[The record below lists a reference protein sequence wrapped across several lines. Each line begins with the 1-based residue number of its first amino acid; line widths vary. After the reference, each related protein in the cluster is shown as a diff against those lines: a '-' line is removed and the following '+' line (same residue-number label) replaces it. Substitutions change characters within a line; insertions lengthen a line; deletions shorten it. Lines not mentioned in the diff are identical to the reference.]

1 MGGELMALPL
11 YLTLRETEVLAVAVG
26 FLLYFDDAVR
36 AMPDEVKARL
46 GEREGLAGIA
56 RADRTQAAM
65 RERLPVLLSLATAL
79 AEHGETLRR
88 TDDP

>member
-1 MGGELMALPL
+1 MGGKLMALPL
-11 YLTLRETEVLAVAVG
+11 YLTVRETEVLELAVG
-26 FLLYFDDAVR
+26 LLLMLDEKLRD
-36 AMPDEVKARL
+36 MPEEFQQYIAD
-46 GEREGLAGIA
+46 REGVAGIA

-65 RERLPVLLSLATAL
+65 RERLPVLRSLATAL